1 MKDEDIQVFITCARR
16 YFHSIDA
23 SSPLVI
29 EPPFVKNRVEPFL
42 EYTGIISISGR
53 AKGVVCFTTNS
64 DLLRQILAELHD
76 EPKDENA
83 IRDLAGEIANTL
95 AGNAREEFGK
105 NFLITVPVVVTGQ
118 DFDFPFPEN
127 ARNYVVPLVWR
138 NQHAYLLVCL
148 E

>member
-29 EPPFVKNRVEPFL
+29 EPPFVKGRLGPFL

-53 AKGVVCFTTNS
+53 SQGVVCFTTNS

-76 EPKDENA
+76 ERKDESA
-83 IRDLAGEIANTL
+83 VRDLAGEIANTL
-95 AGNAREEFGK
+95 SGNAREEFGK
-105 NFLITVPVVVTGQ
+105 NFRISVPVVVTGQ
-118 DFDFPFPEN
+118 HFDFPFPSYP
-127 ARNYVVPLVWR
+127 RNYVIPLVWR
-138 NQHAYLLVCL
+138 NQQAYLLVCL

>member
-23 SSPLVI
+23 SSPLVV
-29 EPPFVKNRVEPFL
+29 EPPFIKNRVGPFL

-53 AKGVVCFTTNS
+53 AEGVVCFTTNS

-83 IRDLAGEIANTL
+83 VRDLVGEIANTL
-95 AGNAREEFGK
+95 SGNAREEFGK
-105 NFLITVPVVVTGQ
+105 NFQISVPVVVTGQ
-118 DFDFPFPEN
+118 NFDFPLPQF
-127 ARNYVVPLVWR
+127 ARNYVVPLAWR
-138 NQHAYLLVCL
+138 NQRAYLLICL
-148 E
+148 Q

>member
-29 EPPFVKNRVEPFL
+29 EPPFIKEQLGPFL
-42 EYTGIISISGR
+42 EYTGIILISGR
-53 AKGVVCFTTNS
+53 AEGVVCFTTNS

-83 IRDLAGEIANTL
+83 VRDLAGEIANTL
-95 AGNAREEFGK
+95 SGNAREEFGK
-105 NFLITVPVVVTGQ
+105 NFRISVPVVVTGEE
-118 DFDFPFPEN
+118 FDLPLPQRT
-127 ARNYVVPLVWR
+127 RNYVVPLSWR